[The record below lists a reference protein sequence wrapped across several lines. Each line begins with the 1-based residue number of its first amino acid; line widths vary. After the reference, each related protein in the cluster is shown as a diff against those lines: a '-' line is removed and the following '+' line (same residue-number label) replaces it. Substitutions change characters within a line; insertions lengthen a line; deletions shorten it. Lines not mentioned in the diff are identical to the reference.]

1 MYGNPDAILRHI
13 KTELTGSSG
22 TGFYTDALLALWSVF
37 NCFKKGFCHCANNS
51 FTHPLSL
58 LLWRQKTALPLSIS
72 CVTAFS
78 FLNFILDLSALSFY
92 LEYSPLRSDNYR
104 PRPPSIVVGKTSFI
118 LGGGRL
124 HQSFTTYFIPR
135 FSALQRQ
142 SHFNPKRRDH
152 GRYRWSGGVLF

>member
-1 MYGNPDAILRHI
+1 MQYSGILKRNWQAAAVQGFTQRRYSLCDQFLTALKKVFAIVPTTPSHI
-13 KTELTGSSG
+13 RSHS
-22 TGFYTDALLALWSVF
+22 
-37 NCFKKGFCHCANNS
+37 
-51 FTHPLSL
+51 

-124 HQSFTTYFIPR
+124 HHSFTTYFIPR

-142 SHFNPKRRDH
+142 SHFIPKRRDH